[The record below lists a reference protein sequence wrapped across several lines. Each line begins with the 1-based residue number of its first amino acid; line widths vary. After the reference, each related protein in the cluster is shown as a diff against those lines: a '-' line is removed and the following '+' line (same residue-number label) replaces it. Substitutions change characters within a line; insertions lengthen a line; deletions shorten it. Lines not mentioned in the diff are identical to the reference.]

1 MPTNS
6 QTMASQHPWPKRVFV
21 VSAMYFKLNRTVFYC
36 FLNWISGSVVYPAG
50 IQAQGKQLCLTSLLY
65 SSTPHACPLHSYHS
79 CPLRHANTQTSQWY
93 PHFNHTL
100 TYEKSEQR
108 IREASLWRKTV
119 TSHRYDPALVLLFQP
134 KCWEENREYLTRLEG
149 KENMSDEGQNAI
161 VLHIPW
167 LTEGLL
173 QFFLYILFPIKQIN
187 LGLLEAREERRTS
200 CGWKWEYA
208 QLICILIFWTKM

>member
-1 MPTNS
+1 MSYISFVFLYSPCLPPSFLPLMPT
-6 QTMASQHPWPKRVFV
+6 M
-21 VSAMYFKLNRTVFYC
+21 
-36 FLNWISGSVVYPAG
+36 
-50 IQAQGKQLCLTSLLY
+50 
-65 SSTPHACPLHSYHS
+65 TPHLEGT
-79 CPLRHANTQTSQWY
+79 LVTNTQTSQWY

-108 IREASLWRKTV
+108 IREASLRRKTL
-119 TSHRYDPALVLLFQP
+119 TSHRDDPAPVFLFQP
-134 KCWEENREYLTRLEG
+134 KLWEENREYLTRLER
-149 KENMSDEGQNAI
+149 KEDMSDEGQNAV